1 MGINASVVGLL
12 AAVLVD
18 PIGVALV
25 RAPLAVALGVAALI
39 ALSVLR
45 APAWLVV
52 LGSAAV
58 GAVLHGAF
66 DV

>member
-1 MGINASVVGLL
+1 MLAQRKRLL
-12 AAVLVD
+12 
-18 PIGVALV
+18 PVALV
-25 RAPLAVALGVAALI
+25 LAVALGVAALI